1 LKTRTA
7 RPIPLSITA
16 LIAFLS
22 AVAALAFTNGHDA
35 HAHGTQA
42 HSHPAVAHG
51 SGKITPEELA
61 FRNDMRVLW
70 EDHVTWTRLA
80 VISLLGNTP
89 DTSATVGRLLQN
101 QTDIG
106 NAIKPFYGDAAGNA
120 LTDELRK
127 HILIAADLIAAA
139 KAGNADQVAAQ
150 QARWHQN
157 AEDIAALLNSVNPE
171 FWNQDAVLAM
181 LDEHLRLTTDEV
193 VARLQGNWAADVASY
208 DRIHHH
214 ALGMADTL
222 STGIIEQF
230 PKRFR

>member
-1 LKTRTA
+1 MKTRTA

-35 HAHGTQA
+35 HAHGAQA

-70 EDHVTWTRLA
+70 QDHVTWTRLA

-171 FWNQDAVLAM
+171 LWNQDAVLAM

>member
-1 LKTRTA
+1 
-7 RPIPLSITA
+7 LSITA
-16 LIAFLS
+16 LIAFVS
-22 AVAALAFTNGHDA
+22 AVAALAFGNGHDA

-42 HSHPAVAHG
+42 HSHSAVAHG
-51 SGKITPEELA
+51 SSKITPEELA

-171 FWNQDAVLAM
+171 FWSQDAVLAM

-222 STGIIEQF
+222 WTGIIEQF

>member
-1 LKTRTA
+1 MKTRTA

>member
-1 LKTRTA
+1 M
-7 RPIPLSITA
+7 
-16 LIAFLS
+16 IAFLS
-22 AVAALAFTNGHDA
+22 ALAALAFTNGHDA
-35 HAHGTQA
+35 QAHGTATHSHNASA
-42 HSHPAVAHG
+42 HS

-80 VISLLGNTP
+80 VISLLGDTP

-106 NAIKPFYGDAAGNA
+106 DAIKPFYGDAAGNA
-120 LTDELRK
+120 VTAELRK

-139 KAGNADQVAAQ
+139 KAGDADQVAAQ

-157 AEDIAALLNSVNPE
+157 AEDIAALLNSVNPR
-171 FWNQDAVLAM
+171 FWDRDAVLAM
-181 LDEHLRLTTDEV
+181 LDEHLRLTTEEV
-193 VARLQGNWAADVASY
+193 VARLQGDWAADVAVY

-222 STGIIEQF
+222 STGIIQQF

>member
-1 LKTRTA
+1 
-7 RPIPLSITA
+7 LSITA

>member
-1 LKTRTA
+1 
-7 RPIPLSITA
+7 LSITA

-22 AVAALAFTNGHDA
+22 ALAALAFTNGHDA
-35 HAHGTQA
+35 QAHGTHA
-42 HSHPAVAHG
+42 HSPAAAAHG
-51 SGKITPEELA
+51 SGKVTPEELS

-80 VISLLGNTP
+80 VISLLGDTP

-106 NAIKPFYGDAAGNA
+106 NAVKPFYGDAAGDA
-120 LTDELRK
+120 LTGELRK

-139 KAGNADQVAAQ
+139 KAGDADRVAAQ

-157 AEDIAALLNSVNPE
+157 AEDIAALLNSVNPR
-171 FWNQDAVLAM
+171 FWKRDAVLAM

-193 VARLQGNWAADVASY
+193 VARLQGDWAADVASY

-230 PKRFR
+230 PRRFR

>member
-1 LKTRTA
+1 MKTRTA

-35 HAHGTQA
+35 HAHGAQA